1 MQALSA
7 SDALGLLLIAVMTLP
22 VAFAICLRLPELVAL
37 ADTVSEVHP
46 VKHAYEQGIGGQTGI
61 EY

>member
-7 SDALGLLLIAVMTLP
+7 SDALGLLLIAVMILP

-37 ADTVSEVHP
+37 SFVGVLFCFSSST
-46 VKHAYEQGIGGQTGI
+46 
-61 EY
+61 